1 MRSFSIQPKYGL
13 KALHALM
20 EFIMKNSRIKY
31 AVPQFI
37 LDSYDSEEAF
47 CAITSEA
54 MKGVGIEGK
63 SSGNGCRLK
72 RFLNRIF
79 GLPLQLQTHV
89 FDLFFYLVCLMFQF
103 ILLYLNRSKACEQ
116 LGAEIAEAKAANKYS
131 EVSDKIN

>member
-1 MRSFSIQPKYGL
+1 
-13 KALHALM
+13 M
-20 EFIMKNSRIKY
+20 EFTMKNSRLKY

-89 FDLFFYLVCLMFQF
+89 FDLFFYLVCLMIEF
-103 ILLYLNRSKACEQ
+103 IFVALYLIRSNSVEQ

-131 EVSDKIN
+131 EVNVEIKLKIKFHFICSRND